1 MIPDRAGGLRGMSTP
16 IVTETPLRCE
26 PVARDTF
33 IDDVKDVKAASPN
46 PSNDGLRRRQMP
58 WDGI

>member
-1 MIPDRAGGLRGMSTP
+1 MIPDRGGGLRGMSTP
-16 IVTETPLRCE
+16 IVTETPLRSE

-33 IDDVKDVKAASPN
+33 IDDVKDAAGTPAN
-46 PSNDGLRRRQMP
+46 PSNDGLRRRRMP